1 MPPVTT
7 LPPPS
12 PSALAINTDDA
23 DACGIVRDV
32 LSRIGDKW
40 SVVAIV
46 MLGQSSLRF
55 GELRR
60 RGHGVSQ
67 RMLTHTLRQLERDG
81 IVWRKAT
88 PTVPVTVEYG
98 LTDLG
103 RNLLCV
109 LQPFFQWTVDN
120 AQTIEAS
127 RATFDARK
135 SAEDPNEEGPPPPA
149 DRP

>member
-1 MPPVTT
+1 MTST
-7 LPPPS
+7 IALPPEPPFGVAVDTS
-12 PSALAINTDDA
+12 NPDT
-23 DACGIVRDV
+23 CCVVREV

-46 MLGQSSLRF
+46 MLGEGSLRF

-88 PTVPVTVEYG
+88 PSVPVTVEYG
-98 LTDLG
+98 LTDVG
-103 RNLLCV
+103 RDLLCV
-109 LQPFFQWTVDN
+109 LKPFFQWVVDN
-120 AQTIEAS
+120 ADAIEAS
-127 RATFDARK
+127 RADFDARK
-135 SAEDPNEEGPPPPA
+135 SAAEDAGA
-149 DRP
+149 D